1 MGNLVFCLFF
11 VLLLCLASNTKLKG
25 CFFYGLVGELRGAA
39 KSNGFTEF
47 DKVKAIQKEVTQKS
61 RNGDTTTTPVPKNKP
76 ARTMKKKKSKTNVK
90 KSK

>member
-1 MGNLVFCLFF
+1 
-11 VLLLCLASNTKLKG
+11 LASNTKLKG

-47 DKVKAIQKEVTQKS
+47 DKVKAIQKEVTQRS